1 MRETR
6 SSFLILYIC
15 QVFPVFILHALLFY
29 CMYFQSDDTML
40 YAAADSTESLS
51 SVNVLL
57 PLALLARRACLMS
70 TTIAAGVIPS
80 MRLAAPCG
88 N

>member
-1 MRETR
+1 
-6 SSFLILYIC
+6 
-15 QVFPVFILHALLFY
+15 
-29 CMYFQSDDTML
+29 ML